1 METRKVLF
9 YFVNREKMSI
19 FAGDFQTLL
28 KTILKTVYIMSNNIY
43 LKKGLDL
50 PICGTA
56 AQNTKKVITP
66 DVVAVKPTDFR
77 GLVPRLLVR
86 EGDKVLAGTP
96 VLADKMSQNILF
108 ASPVSGTVAEVVR
121 GEKRKLLEV
130 RIKADEKQEYVDF
143 GVKKVSEMTAAQIK
157 DALLEA
163 GLWPAITQRPYG
175 IIANPAIKPKAIF
188 VSSFSTAPLA
198 ANPEYA
204 LREDLEHI
212 QTAINALGKLTDGG
226 VHFSLNS
233 ENYSGTPFHKVE
245 NVIQH
250 TFTGKHPAGN
260 VGVQIHHISPIR
272 KGETV
277 WTVSL
282 LMLAA
287 IGKLFNT
294 GKYDV
299 RRKIAVTGPKAIN
312 PAYVEGYP
320 GIAIKDVKEF
330 YDASED
336 LRYVS
341 GDVLTGTNVGADGF
355 LGFFD
360 NQITILEEGDKYE
373 LLGWAKPCRP
383 KLFSASR
390 TYFSW
395 LTPKKRYDMDTNLHG
410 GPRAF
415 VVNDVYSKVLPME
428 LYPVHLLKACLA
440 NNIDDME
447 KFGIYEVL
455 EEDLALCEYVCPS
468 KIYIQQIITDG
479 IALMLKEMC

>member
-1 METRKVLF
+1 
-9 YFVNREKMSI
+9 
-19 FAGDFQTLL
+19 
-28 KTILKTVYIMSNNIY
+28 MSNNIY

-50 PICGTA
+50 PISGAA
-56 AQNTKKVITP
+56 AQTTKKVIVP

-77 GLVPRLLVR
+77 GLVPKLLVR

-108 ASPVSGTVAEVVR
+108 TSPVSGTVAEVVR

-130 RIKADEKQEYVDF
+130 RIKADAEQEYVDY
-143 GVKKVSEMTAAQIK
+143 GVKKVADMTAEQIK
-157 DALLEA
+157 EALLAA
-163 GLWPAITQRPYG
+163 GLWPALTQRPYG
-175 IIANPAIKPKAIF
+175 IIANPEVKPKAIF
-188 VSSFSTAPLA
+188 VSAFSTAPLA
-198 ANPEYA
+198 ASPEYA
-204 LREDLEHI
+204 LRDDIEHI

-233 ENYSGTPFHKVE
+233 ANYSGTPFHRIE
-245 NVIQH
+245 NVIPH

-320 GIAIKDVKEF
+320 GIAIKDVAEF
-330 YDASED
+330 YNASEN
-336 LRYVS
+336 LRFVS
-341 GDVLTGTNVGADGF
+341 GDVLTGTNVGANGY

-373 LLGWAKPCRP
+373 LLGWAKPVRC

-395 LTPKKRYDMDTNLHG
+395 LTPNKKYDMDTNLHG

-415 VVNDVYSKVLPME
+415 VVNDVYGKVLPMN
-428 LYPVHLLKACLA
+428 LFPVHLLKACLA
-440 NNIDDME
+440 NDIDGME

-455 EEDLALCEYVCPS
+455 EEDLALCEYVDPS

>member
-1 METRKVLF
+1 
-9 YFVNREKMSI
+9 
-19 FAGDFQTLL
+19 
-28 KTILKTVYIMSNNIY
+28 MSNNIY
-43 LKKGLDL
+43 LKQGLNI
-50 PICGTA
+50 PISGVA
-56 AQNTKKVITP
+56 AQNTKKVIVP

-77 GLVPRLLVR
+77 GLVPKLLVR

-108 ASPVSGTVAEVVR
+108 TSPVSGTVAEVVR

-143 GVKKVSEMTAAQIK
+143 GVKRVADMSAEQIK
-157 DALLEA
+157 EALLAA
-163 GLWPAITQRPYG
+163 GLWPALVQRPYG
-175 IIANPAIKPKAIF
+175 IIANPEVKPKAIF
-188 VSSFSTAPLA
+188 VSAFSTAPLA
-198 ANPEYA
+198 ASPEFTLQNELA
-204 LREDLEHI
+204 NI
-212 QTAINALGKLTDGG
+212 QTAIDALGKLTTDKE
-226 VHFSLNS
+226 VHLSLNS
-233 ENYSGTPFHKVE
+233 ANYSGTPFHKLN
-245 NVIQH
+245 NVIVH

-282 LMLAA
+282 HMLAA

-299 RRKIAVTGPKAIN
+299 RRKIAVTGPKAVN
-312 PAYVEGYP
+312 PAYVDAYP
-320 GIAIKDVKEF
+320 GISMKDIKEF
-330 YDASED
+330 YETPEN
-336 LRYVS
+336 LRFVS
-341 GDVLTGTNVGADGF
+341 GDVLTGTNVGAEGF
-355 LGFFD
+355 LGFYD
-360 NQITILEEGDKYE
+360 NQVTILEEGNKYE
-373 LLGWAKPCRP
+373 LLGWAKPFRP

-395 LTPKKRYDMDTNLHG
+395 LTPNKKYDMDTNLHG

-415 VVNDVYSKVLPME
+415 VVNDVYGKVLPMN
-428 LYPVHLLKACLA
+428 LYPVYLLKACLA
-440 NNIDDME
+440 KDIDGME
-447 KFGIYEVL
+447 KFGIYEVV

>member
-1 METRKVLF
+1 
-9 YFVNREKMSI
+9 
-19 FAGDFQTLL
+19 
-28 KTILKTVYIMSNNIY
+28 MSNNIY

-50 PICGTA
+50 PISGVAT
-56 AQNTKKVITP
+56 QNTKKVIVP

-77 GLVPRLLVR
+77 SLVPKLLVR

-108 ASPVSGTVAEVVR
+108 ASPVSGTVTEVVR

-130 RIKADEKQEYVDF
+130 RIKADEKQEYVDY
-143 GVKKVSEMTAAQIK
+143 GVKKVADMTAEQIK
-157 DALLEA
+157 EALLAA
-163 GLWPAITQRPYG
+163 GLWPALTQRPYG
-175 IIANPAIKPKAIF
+175 IIANPEVKPKAIF
-188 VSSFSTAPLA
+188 VSAFSTAPLA
-198 ANPEYA
+198 ASPEYA
-204 LREDLEHI
+204 LRDEIEHI

-233 ENYSGTPFHKVE
+233 ANYSGTPFHKIE
-245 NVIQH
+245 NVIPH

-312 PAYVEGYP
+312 PSYVDGYP
-320 GIAIKDVKEF
+320 GIAIKDVAE
-330 YDASED
+330 YYNASEN
-336 LRYVS
+336 LRFVS
-341 GDVLTGTNVGADGF
+341 GDVLTGTNVGANGY

-373 LLGWAKPCRP
+373 LLGWAKPVRC

-395 LTPKKRYDMDTNLHG
+395 LTPNKKYDMDTNLHG

-415 VVNDVYSKVLPME
+415 VVNDVYGKVLPMD
-428 LYPVHLLKACLA
+428 LFPVHLLKACLA
-440 NNIDDME
+440 NDIDGME

-455 EEDLALCEYVCPS
+455 EEDLALCEYVDPS

>member
-1 METRKVLF
+1 
-9 YFVNREKMSI
+9 
-19 FAGDFQTLL
+19 
-28 KTILKTVYIMSNNIY
+28 MSNNIY

-50 PICGTA
+50 PINGTA
-56 AQNTKKVITP
+56 SQNTKKVIVP

-77 GLVPRLLVR
+77 NLVPKLLVR

-108 ASPVSGTVAEVVR
+108 TSPVSGTVAEVVR

-130 RIKADEKQEYVDF
+130 RIKADAKQEYVDF
-143 GVKKVSEMTAAQIK
+143 GVKKVNEMTAEQIK
-157 DALLEA
+157 ESLLAA

-175 IIANPAIKPKAIF
+175 IIADPESKPKAIF
-188 VSSFSTAPLA
+188 VSAFSTAPLA
-198 ANPEYA
+198 ASPEYA
-204 LREDLEHI
+204 LRDDMEHI
-212 QTAINALGKLTDGG
+212 QTAINALTKLTDGG

-233 ENYSGTPFHKVE
+233 ENYSGTPFHKIE

-260 VGVQIHHISPIR
+260 VGIQIHHISPIR

-294 GKYDV
+294 GKYDL
-299 RRKIAVTGPKAIN
+299 RRKIAVTGPKALN
-312 PAYVEGYP
+312 PAYVEGLP
-320 GIAIKDVKEF
+320 GISMKDIKEF
-330 YDASED
+330 YETADN
-336 LRYVS
+336 LRFIS
-341 GDVLTGTNVGADGF
+341 GDVLTGTNIGAEGF

-360 NQITILEEGDKYE
+360 NQVTILEEGNKYE

-383 KLFSASR
+383 ALFSASR

-395 LTPKKRYDMDTNLHG
+395 LTPKKKYDMDTNLHG

-415 VVNDVYSKVLPME
+415 VVNDTYGKVLPMD
-428 LYPVHLLKACLA
+428 LYPVYLLKACLA
-440 NNIDDME
+440 NDIDKME

>member
-1 METRKVLF
+1 
-9 YFVNREKMSI
+9 
-19 FAGDFQTLL
+19 
-28 KTILKTVYIMSNNIY
+28 MSNNIY
-43 LKKGLDL
+43 LKKGLNL
-50 PICGTA
+50 PISGEA
-56 AQNTKKVITP
+56 AQSTREVIVP
-66 DVVAVKPTDFR
+66 DVVAVKPSDFR
-77 GLVPRLLVR
+77 GLVPKLLVR

-121 GEKRKLLEV
+121 GAKRKLLEV
-130 RIKADEKQEYVDF
+130 RIQADAKQEFVDF
-143 GVKKVSEMTAAQIK
+143 GVKKVASMSAEEIK
-157 DALLEA
+157 TALLAA
-163 GLWPAITQRPYG
+163 GLWPSLVQRPYG
-175 IIANPAIKPKAIF
+175 IVANPEVKPKAIF
-188 VSSFSTAPLA
+188 VSAFNTAPLA
-198 ANPEYA
+198 ADMEFA
-204 LREDLEHI
+204 LRDEFEHI
-212 QTAINALGKLTDGG
+212 QTAINALNKLTDGG
-226 VHFSLNS
+226 VHLSLNAA
-233 ENYSGTPFHKVE
+233 NYSGTPFHRLE

-250 TFTGKHPAGN
+250 TFEGKHPAGN

-320 GIAIKDVKEF
+320 GIAIKDVAEF
-330 YDASED
+330 YNASEN
-336 LRYVS
+336 LRFVS
-341 GDVLTGTNVGADGF
+341 GDVLTGTNVGADGY

-373 LLGWAKPCRP
+373 LLGWAKPVRC

-395 LTPKKRYDMDTNLHG
+395 LTPKKKYDMDTNLHG

-415 VVNDVYSKVLPME
+415 VLNDVYTKVLPMD

-455 EEDLALCEYVCPS
+455 EEDLALCEYVDPS

>member
-1 METRKVLF
+1 
-9 YFVNREKMSI
+9 
-19 FAGDFQTLL
+19 
-28 KTILKTVYIMSNNIY
+28 MSNNIY

-50 PICGTA
+50 PISGVA
-56 AQNTKKVITP
+56 AQTTKKVIVP

-77 GLVPRLLVR
+77 GLVPKLLVR

-143 GVKKVSEMTAAQIK
+143 GVKKVNEMSAEQIK
-157 DALLEA
+157 SALLEA
-163 GLWPAITQRPYG
+163 GLWPALVQRPYG
-175 IIANPAIKPKAIF
+175 IIANPEAKPKAIF
-188 VSSFSTAPLA
+188 VSAFTTAPLA
-198 ANPEYA
+198 ANPEFA
-204 LREDLEHI
+204 LGADLEHI

-226 VHFSLNS
+226 VHLSLNS
-233 ENYSGTPFHKVE
+233 ENYSGTPFHKLE

-282 LMLAA
+282 HMLAA

-299 RRKIAVTGPKAIN
+299 RRKIAVTGPKAVN
-312 PAYVEGYP
+312 PAYVDAYP
-320 GIAIKDVKEF
+320 GISMKDIKEF
-330 YDASED
+330 YETPEN
-336 LRYVS
+336 LRFIS
-341 GDVLTGTNVGADGF
+341 GDVLTGTNIGAEGF
-355 LGFFD
+355 LGFHD
-360 NQITILEEGDKYE
+360 NQVTILEEGNKYE
-373 LLGWAKPCRP
+373 LLGWAKPFRP

-395 LTPKKRYDMDTNLHG
+395 LTPNKKYDMDTNLHG

-415 VVNDVYSKVLPME
+415 VLNDVYSKVLPME
-428 LYPVHLLKACLA
+428 LYPVYLLKACLA
-440 NNIDDME
+440 GDIDKME

-455 EEDLALCEYVCPS
+455 EEDLALCEYICPS
-468 KIYIQQIITDG
+468 KIDIQQIITDG

>member
-1 METRKVLF
+1 
-9 YFVNREKMSI
+9 
-19 FAGDFQTLL
+19 
-28 KTILKTVYIMSNNIY
+28 MSNNIY
-43 LKKGLDL
+43 LKKGLNL
-50 PICGTA
+50 PISGEA
-56 AQNTKKVITP
+56 AQNTKKVLVP
-66 DVVAVKPTDFR
+66 DVVAIKPTDFR
-77 GLVPRLLVR
+77 GLVPKLLVR

-130 RIKADEKQEYVDF
+130 RIKADAEQEYVDF
-143 GVKKVSEMTAAQIK
+143 GVKKVSELSAEQIK
-157 DALLEA
+157 EALLAA
-163 GLWPAITQRPYG
+163 GLLPAINQRPYG
-175 IIANPAIKPKAIF
+175 IVANPEVKPKAIF
-188 VSSFSTAPLA
+188 VSAFSTAPLA
-198 ANPEYA
+198 ANAEFA
-204 LREDLEHI
+204 LAEDVEHI
-212 QTAINALGKLTDGG
+212 QTAIDALGKLTDGG
-226 VHFSLNS
+226 VHLSLNS
-233 ENYSGTPFHKVE
+233 ENYSGTPFHKLN

-250 TFTGKHPAGN
+250 TFTGKHPVGN
-260 VGVQIHHISPIR
+260 VGVQISNISPIR

-294 GKYDV
+294 GKYDL

-320 GIAIKDVKEF
+320 GIAVKDVAEF
-330 YDASED
+330 YNASEN
-336 LRYVS
+336 LRFVS
-341 GDVLTGTNVGADGF
+341 GDVLSGTNIGADGY

-360 NQITILEEGDKYE
+360 NQISILEEGDKYE
-373 LLGWAKPCRP
+373 LLGWAKPFRC
-383 KLFSASR
+383 KLFSTSR

-395 LTPKKRYDMDTNLHG
+395 LTPKKKYDMDTNLHG

-415 VVNDVYSKVLPME
+415 VLNDVYSKVLPMDIF
-428 LYPVHLLKACLA
+428 PVHLLKACLA
-440 NNIDDME
+440 GDIDNME

-455 EEDLALCEYVCPS
+455 EEDLALCEYVDPS

>member
-1 METRKVLF
+1 
-9 YFVNREKMSI
+9 
-19 FAGDFQTLL
+19 
-28 KTILKTVYIMSNNIY
+28 MSNNIY

-50 PICGTA
+50 PISGVA
-56 AQNTKKVITP
+56 AQTTKKVIVP

-77 GLVPRLLVR
+77 GLVPKLLVR

-96 VLADKMSQNILF
+96 VLADKMSQNVLF

-130 RIKADEKQEYVDF
+130 RIKADEKQEYVDY
-143 GVKKVSEMTAAQIK
+143 GVRKVADMTAEQIK
-157 DALLEA
+157 EAILAA
-163 GLWPAITQRPYG
+163 GLWPAIQQRPYG
-175 IIANPAIKPKAIF
+175 IIANPEAKPKAIF
-188 VSSFSTAPLA
+188 VSAFSTAPLA
-198 ANPEYA
+198 ANAEYA
-204 LREDLEHI
+204 LREDYEHI
-212 QTAINALGKLTDGG
+212 QTAVNALGKLTDGG
-226 VHFSLNS
+226 VHMSFNS
-233 ENYSGTPFHKVE
+233 ENYSGTPFHRLE

-260 VGVQIHHISPIR
+260 VGVQIHHISPIQ

-299 RRKIAVTGPKAIN
+299 RRKIAVTGPKAEN

-320 GIAIKDVKEF
+320 GIAMKDLKDF
-330 YDASED
+330 YSSAEN
-336 LRYVS
+336 LRFVS
-341 GDVLTGTNVGADGF
+341 GDVLTGTNVGVEGF
-355 LGFFD
+355 LGFAD
-360 NQITILEEGDKYE
+360 NQVTILEEGNKYE
-373 LLGWAKPCRP
+373 LLGWAKPVRCSQ
-383 KLFSASR
+383 FSTSR

-395 LTPKKRYDMDTNLHG
+395 LTPNKKYDMDTNLHG

-415 VVNDVYSKVLPME
+415 VVNDVYSKVLPMD
-428 LYPVHLLKACLA
+428 LYPVYLLKACLA
-440 NNIDDME
+440 NDIDKME

>member
-1 METRKVLF
+1 
-9 YFVNREKMSI
+9 
-19 FAGDFQTLL
+19 
-28 KTILKTVYIMSNNIY
+28 MSNNIY

-50 PICGTA
+50 PINGTA
-56 AQNTKKVITP
+56 TQNTKKVIVP

-77 GLVPRLLVR
+77 GLVPKLLVR

-108 ASPVSGTVAEVVR
+108 TSPVSGTVAEVVR

-130 RIKADEKQEYVDF
+130 RIKADAEQEYVDF
-143 GVKKVSEMTAAQIK
+143 GVKKVDEMTAAQIK
-157 DALLEA
+157 EAIMKA
-163 GLWPAITQRPYG
+163 GLWPAVTQRPYG
-175 IIANPAIKPKAIF
+175 IIANPETKPKAIF
-188 VSSFSTAPLA
+188 VSAFSTAPLA

-204 LREDLEHI
+204 LGAEIEHI
-212 QTAINALGKLTDGG
+212 QTAVNALGKLTDGG

-233 ENYSGTPFHKVE
+233 ETYSGTPFHKVE

-250 TFTGKHPAGN
+250 TFSGKHPAGN

-299 RRKIAVTGPKAIN
+299 RRKIAVTGPKAVN

-320 GIAIKDVKEF
+320 GISMKDIKEF
-330 YDASED
+330 YETPED
-336 LRYVS
+336 LRFIS
-341 GDVLTGTNVGADGF
+341 GDVLTGTNIGKEGY

-360 NQITILEEGDKYE
+360 NQVTILEEGNKYE
-373 LLGWAKPCRP
+373 LLGWAKPFRTN
-383 KLFSASR
+383 LFSASR

-395 LTPKKRYDMDTNLHG
+395 LTPNKKYDMDTNLHG

-415 VVNDVYSKVLPME
+415 VVNDVYSKVLPMD
-428 LYPVHLLKACLA
+428 LYPVYLLKACLA
-440 NNIDDME
+440 NDIDKME
-447 KFGIYEVL
+447 KFGIYEVI

-479 IALMLKEMC
+479 ISLMLKEMC

>member
-1 METRKVLF
+1 
-9 YFVNREKMSI
+9 
-19 FAGDFQTLL
+19 
-28 KTILKTVYIMSNNIY
+28 MSNNIY
-43 LKKGLDL
+43 LKKGLNL
-50 PICGTA
+50 PINGTA
-56 AQNTKKVITP
+56 AQNTSKVIVP

-77 GLVPRLLVR
+77 GLVPKLLVR

-130 RIKADEKQEYVDF
+130 RIKADAQQEYVDF
-143 GVKKVSEMTAAQIK
+143 GVKKVAEMTAEQIK
-157 DALLEA
+157 EAVLAA
-163 GLWPAITQRPYG
+163 GLWPAIIQRPYG
-175 IIANPAIKPKAIF
+175 IIANPEVKPKAIF
-188 VSSFSTAPLA
+188 VSAFNTAPLA
-198 ANPEYA
+198 ADMEYA
-204 LREDLEHI
+204 LKDEFSNI
-212 QTAINALGKLTDGG
+212 QTAINALNKLTDGG
-226 VHFSLNS
+226 VHLSLNA
-233 ENYSGTPFHKVE
+233 ENYSGTPFHRLD

-250 TFTGKHPAGN
+250 TFEGKHPAGN

-287 IGKLFNT
+287 IGRLFNT

-299 RRKIAVTGPKAIN
+299 RRKIAVTGPMAVS
-312 PAYVEGYP
+312 PAYVEALP
-320 GIAIKDVKEF
+320 GTAIKALVDF
-330 YDASED
+330 YDPSID

-341 GDVLTGTNVGADGF
+341 GDVLTGTNVGKGGF
-355 LGFFD
+355 TGFYD
-360 NQITILEEGDKYE
+360 NQVTILEEGDKYE
-373 LLGWAKPCRP
+373 LLGWAKPFRP
-383 KLFSASR
+383 KLFSTSR

-395 LTPKKRYDMDTNLHG
+395 LTPNKKYDMDTNLHG

-415 VVNDVYSKVLPME
+415 VVNDVYGKVLPME
-428 LYPVHLLKACLA
+428 LYPVYLLKACLA
-440 NNIDDME
+440 KDIDKME
-447 KFGIYEVL
+447 KYGIYEVL

-468 KIYIQQIITDG
+468 KIDIQQIITDG

>member
-1 METRKVLF
+1 
-9 YFVNREKMSI
+9 
-19 FAGDFQTLL
+19 
-28 KTILKTVYIMSNNIY
+28 MSNNIY
-43 LKKGLDL
+43 LKKGLNL
-50 PICGTA
+50 PINGTA
-56 AQNTKKVITP
+56 AQNTRKVIAP

-77 GLVPRLLVR
+77 GLVPKLLVR

-143 GVKKVSEMTAAQIK
+143 GVRKVADMSAEQIK
-157 DALLEA
+157 EALMAA
-163 GLWPAITQRPYG
+163 GLWPALTQRPYG
-175 IIANPAIKPKAIF
+175 IIANPEVKPKAIF
-188 VSSFSTAPLA
+188 VSAFSTAPLA
-198 ANPEYA
+198 ANIEYA
-204 LREDLEHI
+204 LRDDFEHI
-212 QTAINALGKLTDGG
+212 QTAINALDKLTDGG

-233 ENYSGTPFHKVE
+233 ENYSGTPFHKIE

-260 VGVQIHHISPIR
+260 VGVQIHHISPIL

-294 GKYDV
+294 GRYDL

-320 GIAIKDVKEF
+320 GIAIKDVAEF
-330 YDASED
+330 YNASEN
-336 LRYVS
+336 LRFIS
-341 GDVLTGTNVGADGF
+341 GDVLTGKNVGAEGY

-373 LLGWAKPCRP
+373 LLGWAKPVRCSQ
-383 KLFSASR
+383 FSSSR

-395 LTPKKRYDMDTNLHG
+395 LTPKKKYDMDTNLHG

-415 VVNDVYSKVLPME
+415 VVNDVYNKVLPMD

-440 NNIDDME
+440 NDIDKME

-455 EEDLALCEYVCPS
+455 EEDFALCEYVCPS

>member
-1 METRKVLF
+1 
-9 YFVNREKMSI
+9 
-19 FAGDFQTLL
+19 
-28 KTILKTVYIMSNNIY
+28 MSNNIY

-50 PICGTA
+50 PISGAA
-56 AQNTKKVITP
+56 AQTTKKVIVP

-77 GLVPRLLVR
+77 GLVPKLLVR

-143 GVKKVSEMTAAQIK
+143 GVKKVNEMSAEQIK
-157 DALLEA
+157 SALLEA
-163 GLWPAITQRPYG
+163 GLWPALVQRPYG
-175 IIANPAIKPKAIF
+175 IIANPEAKPKAIF
-188 VSSFSTAPLA
+188 VSAFTTAPLA
-198 ANPEYA
+198 ANPEFA
-204 LREDLEHI
+204 LGADLEHI

-226 VHFSLNS
+226 VHLSLNS
-233 ENYSGTPFHKVE
+233 ENYSGTPFHKLE

-282 LMLAA
+282 VMLAA

-299 RRKIAVTGPKAIN
+299 RRNIAVTGPKAEN

-320 GIAIKDVKEF
+320 GIAMKDLKDF
-330 YDASED
+330 YASAEN
-336 LRYVS
+336 LRFVS
-341 GDVLTGTNVGADGF
+341 GDVLTGTNVGAEGF
-355 LGFFD
+355 LGFAD
-360 NQITILEEGDKYE
+360 NQVTILEEGNKYE
-373 LLGWAKPCRP
+373 LLGWAKPFRC
-383 KLFSASR
+383 KLFSASH

-395 LTPKKRYDMDTNLHG
+395 LTPNKKYDMDTNLHG

-415 VVNDVYSKVLPME
+415 VANDVYGKVLPME
-428 LYPVHLLKACLA
+428 LYPVYLLKACLA
-440 NNIDDME
+440 NDIEKME
-447 KFGIYEVL
+447 KFGIYEVV

-468 KIYIQQIITDG
+468 KIDIQQIITDG

>member
-1 METRKVLF
+1 
-9 YFVNREKMSI
+9 
-19 FAGDFQTLL
+19 
-28 KTILKTVYIMSNNIY
+28 MSNNIY
-43 LKKGLDL
+43 LKKGLNI
-50 PICGTA
+50 PINGTA
-56 AQNTKKVITP
+56 AQNTKKVIVP

-77 GLVPRLLVR
+77 GLVPKLLVR
-86 EGDKVLAGTP
+86 EGDKVLAGSP

-108 ASPVSGTVAEVVR
+108 TSPVSGTVAEIVR

-130 RIKADEKQEYVDF
+130 RIKADAAQEYVDF
-143 GVKKVSEMTAAQIK
+143 GPKDVAKMNAEQIK
-157 DALLEA
+157 EALLA
-163 GLWPAITQRPYG
+163 SGLWPSLVQRPYG
-175 IIANPAIKPKAIF
+175 IIANPEIKPKAIF
-188 VSSFSTAPLA
+188 VSAFSTAPLA

-204 LREDLEHI
+204 LRDDFSHI
-212 QTAINALGKLTDGG
+212 QTAVNALGKLTDGG

-233 ENYSGTPFHKVE
+233 ENYSGTPFHRIE

-250 TFTGKHPAGN
+250 TFSGKHPAGN

-299 RRKIAVTGPKAIN
+299 SRKIAVTGPMAEK
-312 PAYVEGYP
+312 PAYVAGYP
-320 GIAIKDVKEF
+320 GIAINDLKDF
-330 YDASED
+330 FNPSLD
-336 LRYVS
+336 LRFIS
-341 GDVLTGTNVGADGF
+341 GDVLTGTNIGRDGY
-355 LGFFD
+355 LGFYD
-360 NQITILEEGDKYE
+360 NQVTILEEGNKYE
-373 LLGWAKPCRP
+373 LLGWAKPFRP
-383 KLFSASR
+383 KLFSNSR

-395 LTPKKRYDMDTNLHG
+395 LTPNKKYDMDTNLHG

-415 VVNDVYSKVLPME
+415 VVNDVYGKVLPMD
-428 LYPVHLLKACLA
+428 LYPVYLLKACLA
-440 NNIDDME
+440 GDIDKME

-455 EEDLALCEYVCPS
+455 EEDLALCEYVDPS

-479 IALMLKEMC
+479 ISLMLKEMC

>member
-1 METRKVLF
+1 
-9 YFVNREKMSI
+9 
-19 FAGDFQTLL
+19 
-28 KTILKTVYIMSNNIY
+28 MSNNIY

-50 PICGTA
+50 PINGSA
-56 AQNTKKVITP
+56 AQNTKKVIVP

-77 GLVPRLLVR
+77 GLVPKLLVR

-143 GVKKVSEMTAAQIK
+143 GAKKVSSLSAEQIK
-157 DALLEA
+157 ESLLAA
-163 GLWPAITQRPYG
+163 GLWPALTQRPYG
-175 IIANPAIKPKAIF
+175 IIANPETKPKAIF
-188 VSSFSTAPLA
+188 VSAFSTAPLA
-198 ANPEYA
+198 ADTEYA
-204 LREDLEHI
+204 LNEQIAHV
-212 QTAINALGKLTDGG
+212 QTAVDALGKLAGCK
-226 VHFSLNS
+226 VHVCVNAVNASA
-233 ENYSGTPFHKVE
+233 TPFGKLQ
-245 NVIQH
+245 NVVLH
-250 TFTGKHPAGN
+250 SVSGKHPAGN
-260 VGVQIHHISPIR
+260 VGVQIHHISPVQ
-272 KGETV
+272 KGEIV
-277 WTVSL
+277 WTVSPV
-282 LMLAA
+282 MLAA

-320 GIAIKDVKEF
+320 GISMKDVKEF
-330 YDASED
+330 YNASEN
-336 LRYVS
+336 LRYIS
-341 GDVLTGTNVGADGF
+341 GDVLTGTNVGAEGF
-355 LGFFD
+355 TGFFD

-373 LLGWAKPCRP
+373 LLGWAKPCRS

-395 LTPKKRYDMDTNLHG
+395 LTPNKKYDMDTNLHG

-415 VVNDVYSKVLPME
+415 VVNDVYGKVLPMD
-428 LYPVHLLKACLA
+428 LYPVYLLKACLA
-440 NNIDDME
+440 NDIDKME